1 MFIHR
6 RAREQYPPVDM
17 GGDRLMFTQSDMDP
31 SNFGV
36 DQHGETVLMDF
47 GEIGFL
53 PETFV
58 AFTMFSNKWHASIA
72 LALNL
77 SYSSGGTMGRLSGCL
92 VMAAN
97 TKLGAS
103 TYTRT

>member
-1 MFIHR
+1 MLHPSTRKEF
-6 RAREQYPPVDM
+6 PPVQM

-36 DQHGETVLMDF
+36 DQHGKTVLMDF

-58 AFTMFSNKWHASIA
+58 AFTTSRNAPIA
-72 LALNL
+72 TALNL
-77 SYSSGGTMGRLSGCL
+77 SYSYGGTMARISAHL
-92 VMAAN
+92 VMTAN

-103 TYTRT
+103 TYT